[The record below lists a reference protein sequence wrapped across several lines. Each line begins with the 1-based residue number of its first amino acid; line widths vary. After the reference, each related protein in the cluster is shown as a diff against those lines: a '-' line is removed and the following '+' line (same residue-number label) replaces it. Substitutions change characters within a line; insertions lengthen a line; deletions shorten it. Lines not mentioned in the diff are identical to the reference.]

1 MRSNMI
7 RNSGFLVVKI
17 SGLEIERFI
26 NLCKNNGIVLGE
38 IKYID
43 EDCCI
48 ARISRK
54 HFLSSK
60 SYVRKCRVYIK
71 VLKKHYLRYKLFRY
85 RKHISFA
92 IGICMGAIIIKVLS
106 LFLWTVS
113 FDGNYLYTD
122 ELLSKFLIRNNIKAG
137 TLISDIDCELIEENL
152 RNSFNISWAC
162 FEIDGSKGI
171 VHIKENYDKEME
183 ENTLDSGDVTSKW
196 DGEIYS
202 IITRRGTPLVTIGSV
217 VKKDDL
223 LIDGTVSVTDDSET
237 VVYEYEVTAD
247 ADIYIKTSI
256 PYSDEILSN
265 YEKREYSGKKKK
277 RYILDTSSK
286 RIDIGIPG
294 RKYSDYDV
302 IMEYYPVKIFGVFNT
317 DNYITYKK
325 IKEVV
330 VKEEFYTEDEMR
342 EILNQNLSRTL
353 RNYAENGMQILNTR
367 VNIEISENGAV
378 CSGQIDVITPNA
390 VSGLRNYTYG
400 E

>member
-1 MRSNMI
+1 MRYNMI
-7 RNSGFLVVKI
+7 RNSGYLVVKI

-26 NLCKNNGIVLGE
+26 NLCKNNGLVLGE

-43 EDCCI
+43 EDSCM
-48 ARISRK
+48 AKISRK
-54 HFLSSK
+54 HFLLSK
-60 SYVRKCRVYIK
+60 SYIRKCRICVK

-92 IGICMGAIIIKVLS
+92 VGIGIGFIIIKILS

-113 FDGNYLYTD
+113 FDGNYVYTD
-122 ELLSKFLIRNNIKAG
+122 ELLSKFLVRNNIKAG
-137 TLISDIDCELIEENL
+137 TLISDIDCDAIEENL
-152 RNSFNISWAC
+152 RNSFDISWAC
-162 FEIDGSKGI
+162 FEINGSNGI
-171 VHIKENYDKEME
+171 VHIKENSDGGLGEKV
-183 ENTLDSGDVTSKW
+183 LDSGDITSKW

-217 VKKDDL
+217 VKKDDM

-237 VVYEYEVTAD
+237 VVYEYEVAAD

-256 PYSDEILSN
+256 PYSDEISLN

-277 RYILDTSSK
+277 RYIWDTSSK

-294 RKYSDYDV
+294 KKYSDYDV
-302 IMEYYPVKIFGVFNT
+302 IMECYPVKIFGVFHT
-317 DNYITYKK
+317 DNYITFKE
-325 IKEVV
+325 IKEVIV
-330 VKEEFYTEDEMR
+330 REESYTEDEMR
-342 EILNQNLSRTL
+342 EILTQNLSRTL
-353 RNYAENGMQILNTR
+353 TNYTENGMQILNTR

-390 VSGLRNYTYG
+390 VSGLINYTYG